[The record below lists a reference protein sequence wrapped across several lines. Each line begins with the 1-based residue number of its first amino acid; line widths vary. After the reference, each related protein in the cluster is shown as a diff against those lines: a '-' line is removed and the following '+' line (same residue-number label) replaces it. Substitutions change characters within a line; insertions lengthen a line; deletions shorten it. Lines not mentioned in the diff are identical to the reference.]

1 MDDSQ
6 QPITLTELTR
16 KQRRV
21 LGTLL
26 EKGFTTPDQYPL
38 TLKACTTGCNQKNNR
53 DPISSYD
60 EDAVAETLDQ
70 LQRLGLV
77 GVVHTE
83 SGRTERFRH
92 YMRHKLTL
100 TEVQL
105 AVMTELLLRGRQQM
119 GELRTRASRMRPIDS
134 LETLREAVEGL
145 VQLKMVQSNG
155 PLDRRGI
162 EIDHSL
168 YPAGENHDAMPVFKG
183 DPEPGDESV
192 PHRATPPSSLRNSDS
207 ADTAQLTSRVQ
218 SLEARCAELTQQL
231 SQLTSEFGQLQN
243 SLRDLETQLGN

>member
-1 MDDSQ
+1 MDDNQ

-60 EDAVAETLDQ
+60 EDTVVETLEQ

-119 GELRTRASRMRPIDS
+119 GELRTRASRMRPIDT

-145 VQLKMVQSNG
+145 LQLKMVQTNG

-183 DPEPGDESV
+183 DSGPGEEAPLQRTV
-192 PHRATPPSSLRNSDS
+192 AVSSPRHTDS

-218 SLEARCAELTQQL
+218 SLEGKCAELTQQL
-231 SQLTSEFGQLQN
+231 SHLASEFDQLQN
-243 SLRDLETQLGN
+243 SLRELQTQLGN